1 MKIYLITRN
10 DGTNWDESHA
20 FVVKADSEAEARKFA
35 QEQSGDEGSDH
46 TREYNLEYREPDEL
60 RESNEYIGKT
70 FWTNTDNKFVS
81 CVIIGHANQDENP
94 SVTNSYGETNRI
106 LRGVILRDFNAG

>member
-35 QEQSGDEGSDH
+35 QEESGDEGRDH
-46 TREYNLEYREPDEL
+46 TREYHLETREPDEL

-81 CVIIGHANQDENP
+81 CVIIGYAKHTGDHWG
-94 SVTNSYGETNRI
+94 VTNAL

>member
-35 QEQSGDEGSDH
+35 QEDSGDEGSDSN
-46 TREYNLEYREPDEL
+46 REYHLEYDDPEDL

-81 CVIIGHANQDENP
+81 CVIIGYAKHTGDHWG
-94 SVTNSYGETNRI
+94 VTNAL

>member
-1 MKIYLITRN
+1 MKIYLIRRN
-10 DGTNWDESHA
+10 DRTGWDESRA

-35 QEQSGDEGSDH
+35 QEDSGDEGSDSN
-46 TREYNLEYREPDEL
+46 REYHLEYDDPEDL

-81 CVIIGHANQDENP
+81 CVIIGYAKHTGDHWG
-94 SVTNSYGETNRI
+94 VTNDL